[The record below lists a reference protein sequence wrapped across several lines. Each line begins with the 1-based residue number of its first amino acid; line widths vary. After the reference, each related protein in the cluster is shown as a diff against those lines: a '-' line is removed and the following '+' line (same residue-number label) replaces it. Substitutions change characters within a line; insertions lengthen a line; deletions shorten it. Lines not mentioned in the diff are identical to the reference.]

1 MKTRAGSAQYRQVSG
16 DYFRAMQIPLVQ
28 GRLIEDR
35 DTPASPHVAVI
46 SESLANERWAG
57 RSPIGRW
64 IQFGNMDG
72 DLRGIQIVGVVGDV
86 REIAPEEQP
95 EPIVYASA
103 RQRPR
108 QAARADIIVRGPAP
122 AGLAETAR
130 QIVRDIDPEVPITAR
145 TVSGALDTVMGGR
158 RFMLW
163 LVGAFS
169 MAALVLATLGV
180 YGLVA
185 FSVSQR
191 TREMGI
197 RMALGAE
204 PRSLVWLIVRR
215 GALLAL
221 IGSVAGVVA
230 ARIASGA
237 LQGLLFGVTPG
248 DPLTIAAAVG
258 VVLVA
263 SMLASYAPSRRI
275 LRQSPGRSLR
285 EV

>member
-1 MKTRAGSAQYRQVSG
+1 
-16 DYFRAMQIPLVQ
+16 MQIPLVQ